1 MNTIK
6 VLDLSNNFCGALIWG
21 VFDDLNKK
29 KDNMYKLVSP
39 HGISSASSPTINS
52 TPITIVISL
61 LLLLLP

>member
-39 HGISSASSPTINS
+39 HGISSASYSYHKQYTYHYCD
-52 TPITIVISL
+52 
-61 LLLLLP
+61 